1 MVCSNSPMRID
12 IVTLFPEFF
21 ESPLRI
27 SLLGKAIKD
36 GLLDVT
42 THDLR
47 QWGIGRQRSV
57 DDTPYGGGAG
67 MVMRPEPFFG
77 SVDSLREDASHVVL
91 LSARG
96 SLMTQNRVEELAAL
110 EHLVLLCGRYEG
122 VDERVAMHA
131 ADEELAIGD
140 YVLAGGEAAALVV
153 VDAVSRIVPGVLG
166 NAESLVSESHSDG
179 FLEHPQFTRPAE
191 YRGSKVPDVLLSG
204 DHGAIERWRRA
215 QSEHLTKQRRPRLS

>member
-1 MVCSNSPMRID
+1 MKID

-21 ESPLRI
+21 DSPLRI

-36 GLLDVT
+36 GLLEVT
-42 THDLR
+42 PHDLR
-47 QWGIGRQRSV
+47 QWGIGRHRSV

-67 MVMRPEPFFG
+67 MVMRPEPFFEA
-77 SVDSLREDASHVVL
+77 VDSLRGDASHVLL

-96 SLMTQNRVEELAAL
+96 SLLTQNRVEELASL

-153 VDAVSRIVPGVLG
+153 VEAVSRIVPGVLG
-166 NAESLVSESHSDG
+166 NAESLASESHSG
-179 FLEHPQFTRPAE
+179 GSLEYPQFTRPAE
-191 YRGSKVPDVLLSG
+191 FRGNKVPEVLLSG
-204 DHGAIERWRRA
+204 DHGAIEKWRRE
-215 QSEHLTKQRRPRLS
+215 QSEQLTKQRRPGLA